1 VTASSRAAS
10 SIRAEIRKRVP
21 IQNVPT
27 VPHEHLRSTWKQARP
42 GRIRASFDVAQSQ
55 DPGGWY
61 VVGRS
66 EDVGTKRS
74 VTRFVAGREIVL
86 WRDESGT
93 LMAGP
98 GTCPHL
104 GALLDDCE
112 VIRGDVVCRWHGMA
126 LGASGQSG
134 WKPVVAHDDGVLAW
148 VRLPTPGETPTDRPT
163 LTARPPTDASIAAV
177 IEIPGVCEP
186 QDIIANRL
194 DPWHGAWYHPYAFSH
209 LVVDDDASDDKV
221 LVVDVTFRLTPR
233 LGVPV
238 RAEFACP
245 DARTIVMT
253 IVDGEGAGSVVE
265 THATPIAPDAAG
277 RPRTMMTEA
286 TIAYSPRTG
295 FGLAR
300 AVSALVK
307 PPMKRT
313 AARLWVDDMDYA
325 ERRYLLRAR
334 GEDFGT

>member
-1 VTASSRAAS
+1 MSTSSRV
-10 SIRAEIRKRVP
+10 RAELRRRIPIR
-21 IQNVPT
+21 NVPT

-61 VVGRS
+61 VVGTTQ
-66 EDVGTKRS
+66 DVRGDRS
-74 VTRFVAGREIVL
+74 VTRTIAGREVVL
-86 WRDESGT
+86 WRDESGA
-93 LMAGP
+93 LLAGP

-126 LGASGQSG
+126 LGPKGRAG
-134 WKPVVAHDDGVLAW
+134 WLTFPAYDDGALVW
-148 VRLPTPGETPTDRPT
+148 VQLPTEGEAPTDRPT
-163 LTARPPTDASIAAV
+163 IPVRPHAEASIAAV
-177 IEIPGVCEP
+177 ITIPGTCEP

-209 LVVDDDASDDKV
+209 LVVDDEASDDKV

-253 IVDGEGAGSVVE
+253 ITEGEGAGSVVE
-265 THATPIAPDAAG
+265 THATPLGPDPTG
-277 RPRTMMTEA
+277 RPVTMMTELTVA
-286 TIAYSPRTG
+286 HSPRKG
-295 FGLAR
+295 FAAAR
-300 AVSALVK
+300 LVQELVK
-307 PPMKRT
+307 PAMKQT
-313 AARLWVDDMDYA
+313 QARLWVDDLAYA
-325 ERRYLLRAR
+325 ERRYALRAR
-334 GEDFGT
+334 GEEFGS

>member
-1 VTASSRAAS
+1 MSTSSRV
-10 SIRAEIRKRVP
+10 RAELRRRIPIR
-21 IQNVPT
+21 NVLT

-61 VVGRS
+61 VVGTTQ
-66 EDVGTKRS
+66 DVRGDRS
-74 VTRFVAGREIVL
+74 VTRTIAGREVVL
-86 WRDESGT
+86 WRDESGA
-93 LMAGP
+93 LLAGP

-126 LGASGQSG
+126 LGPKGRAG
-134 WKPVVAHDDGVLAW
+134 WLTFPAYDDGALVW
-148 VRLPTPGETPTDRPT
+148 VQLPTEGEAPTDRPT
-163 LTARPPTDASIAAV
+163 IPVRPHAEASIAAV
-177 IEIPGVCEP
+177 ITIPGTCEP

-209 LVVDDDASDDKV
+209 LVVDDEASDDKV

-253 IVDGEGAGSVVE
+253 ITEGEGAGSVVE
-265 THATPIAPDAAG
+265 THATPLGPDPTG
-277 RPRTMMTEA
+277 RPVTMMTELTVA
-286 TIAYSPRTG
+286 HSPRKG
-295 FGLAR
+295 FAAAR
-300 AVSALVK
+300 LVQEVVK
-307 PPMKRT
+307 PAMKQT
-313 AARLWVDDMDYA
+313 QARLWVDDMAYA
-325 ERRYLLRAR
+325 ERRYALRAR
-334 GEDFGT
+334 GEEFGS

>member
-1 VTASSRAAS
+1 MTASSR
-10 SIRAEIRKRVP
+10 IRAEIRKRVP

-66 EDVGTKRS
+66 GDVGTSRS
-74 VTRFVAGREIVL
+74 VTRTIAGREIVL
-86 WRDESGT
+86 WRDEAGT

-126 LGASGQSG
+126 LGAAGARRAGSRSSR
-134 WKPVVAHDDGVLAW
+134 HDDGVLAW

-163 LTARPPTDASIAAV
+163 LTTRPPLDASIAAV

-186 QDIIANRL
+186 EDIIANRL

-209 LVVDDDASDDKV
+209 LVVDDDASDDNGPRRRR
-221 LVVDVTFRLTPR
+221 DVPAHPAARRPGAGGVRLPR
-233 LGVPV
+233 RADHRHDHRRRRGRRQRRRDPRDADRAGPV
-238 RAEFACP
+238 RPAP
-245 DARTIVMT
+245 DDDDRGDHRPLAADRVRHRP
-253 IVDGEGAGSVVE
+253 VGRGAG
-265 THATPIAPDAAG
+265 
-277 RPRTMMTEA
+277 EA
-286 TIAYSPRTG
+286 
-295 FGLAR
+295 
-300 AVSALVK
+300 
-307 PPMKRT
+307 
-313 AARLWVDDMDYA
+313 
-325 ERRYLLRAR
+325 RR
-334 GEDFGT
+334 

>member
-1 VTASSRAAS
+1 VSTSSRV
-10 SIRAEIRKRVP
+10 RAELRRRIPIR
-21 IQNVPT
+21 NVPT

-61 VVGRS
+61 VVGTTQ
-66 EDVGTKRS
+66 DVRGDRS
-74 VTRFVAGREIVL
+74 VTRTIAGREVVL
-86 WRDESGT
+86 WRDESGA
-93 LMAGP
+93 LLAGP

-126 LGASGQSG
+126 LGPKGRAG
-134 WKPVVAHDDGVLAW
+134 WLTFPAYDDGALVW
-148 VRLPTPGETPTDRPT
+148 VQLPTEGEAPTDRPSIPV
-163 LTARPPTDASIAAV
+163 RPHAEASIAAV
-177 IEIPGVCEP
+177 ITIPGTCEP

-194 DPWHGAWYHPYAFSH
+194 DPWHGAWYHPYVFSH
-209 LVVDDDASDDKV
+209 LLVDDEASDDKV

-253 IVDGEGAGSVVE
+253 ITEGEGAGSVVE
-265 THATPIAPDAAG
+265 THATPLGPDPTG
-277 RPRTMMTEA
+277 RPVTMMTELTVA
-286 TIAYSPRTG
+286 HSPRKG
-295 FGLAR
+295 FAAAR
-300 AVSALVK
+300 LVQELVK
-307 PPMKRT
+307 PAMKQT
-313 AARLWVDDMDYA
+313 QARLWVDDMAYA
-325 ERRYLLRAR
+325 ERRYALRAR
-334 GEDFGT
+334 GEEFGS

>member
-1 VTASSRAAS
+1 MSTSSRV
-10 SIRAEIRKRVP
+10 RAELRRRIPIR
-21 IQNVPT
+21 NVPT

-61 VVGRS
+61 VAGTTQ
-66 EDVGTKRS
+66 DVRGDRS
-74 VTRFVAGREIVL
+74 VTRTIAGREVVL
-86 WRDESGT
+86 WRDESGA
-93 LMAGP
+93 LLAGP

-126 LGASGQSG
+126 LGAEGRAC
-134 WKPVVAHDDGVLAW
+134 WLTFPAYDDGALVW
-148 VRLPTPGETPTDRPT
+148 VQLPAEGETPTDRPT
-163 LTARPPTDASIAAV
+163 IPVRPPAEASIAAV
-177 IEIPGVCEP
+177 ITIPGACEP

-209 LVVDDDASDDKV
+209 LVVDDEASDDKV

-253 IVDGEGAGSVVE
+253 ITEGEGAGSVVE
-265 THATPIAPDAAG
+265 THATPLGSDATG
-277 RPRTMMTEA
+277 RPVTMMTELTVA
-286 TIAYSPRTG
+286 HSPRKG
-295 FGLAR
+295 FGAAR
-300 AVSALVK
+300 LVQELVK
-307 PPMKRT
+307 PAMKQT
-313 AARLWVDDMDYA
+313 QARLWVDDMAYA

-334 GEDFGT
+334 GEDFGA

>member
-1 VTASSRAAS
+1 MTASSRTTS
-10 SIRAEIRKRVP
+10 RIRAEIRKRVP

-27 VPHEHLRSTWKQARP
+27 VPHEYLRSTWKQARP

-66 EDVGTKRS
+66 GDVGTTRS
-74 VTRFVAGREIVL
+74 VTRMVAGREIVL
-86 WRDESGT
+86 WRDEDGT

-126 LGASGQSG
+126 LGAEGQAG

-163 LTARPPTDASIAAV
+163 LTDRPPLDTSIAAV

-186 QDIIANRL
+186 PDIIANRL

-209 LVVDDDASDDKV
+209 LVVDNDASDDKV

-265 THATPIAPDAAG
+265 THATPIAPDPWG

-286 TIAYSPRTG
+286 TIAHSSRTG
-295 FGLAR
+295 FQLAR
-300 AVSALVK
+300 AVQALVK

-313 AARLWVDDMDYA
+313 AARLWVDDMAYA

-334 GEDFGT
+334 GDDPAT